1 MAVPEGVTVTDF
13 CCISTLSLTVEL
25 FLGRF
30 LADWRACLG
39 RLLPVAPGVDGGP
52 VGVGVR
58 LVPVRLPCLMG
69 CYSMVSRYYAG
80 SSFTGL
86 IGCCDYRVPHLV
98 GYLAWVD
105 IDLSVPPP
113 CPSARP
119 FLPEFHQPRQSLA
132 EGETIKLQVNS
143 TLGVNSIEF
152 QQTVQRKFQQ
162 GVYSYRVSCTLLKI
176 LLNIQLKF
184 N

>member
-1 MAVPEGVTVTDF
+1 MKQEAILTALNYQLWTWYYG
-13 CCISTLSLTVEL
+13 ISTLSLTVEL

-30 LADWRACLG
+30 LADWRTCLS

-105 IDLSVPPP
+105 FDLSVPSP

-119 FLPEFHQPRQSLA
+119 FLLDFHQHRQ
-132 EGETIKLQVNS
+132 N
-143 TLGVNSIEF
+143 
-152 QQTVQRKFQQ
+152 
-162 GVYSYRVSCTLLKI
+162 
-176 LLNIQLKF
+176 
-184 N
+184 